1 MEDRKKNNNILYVAA
16 ESSISGANKSMCIV
30 AEYMKNIGKNILI
43 VIPKHGKI
51 EKELEE
57 RGLDYEIIK
66 SYSWA
71 ESINENK
78 LKELIKGIIK
88 KILNFTSI
96 KKLERLIQDKEIS
109 IVHVNSLSSYV
120 GIIAGKHNNCN
131 IVLHIREFMEEDH
144 GLKIN
149 YLYND
154 KKIVNYSTKI
164 ITISNSV
171 YDKFSKIYNKDKM
184 KMIYNGIK
192 VEDFIFEKEILN
204 NKNVNISI
212 IGRIEEGK
220 GQLELIEAINIL
232 KRKNITNLLIR
243 IIGDNTSKYA
253 MELVEKVK
261 KYNIDEYVEFISP
274 TNDIQK
280 YYRDSDIV
288 VVCSRNE
295 AFGRVSIEAM
305 LSSCLVIGANT
316 AGTRELVNNKFGLL
330 YQQGNYM
337 DLADKIEFAINNKKE
352 VNEIIIQ
359 ARKNAREKY
368 NSIKNAENIND
379 LYNSL

>member
-274 TNDIQK
+274 TNDIQR